1 MSHYLEYSM
10 SYETPKRSTGVPHV
24 FQGAEGAGGSRV
36 SRSEPEEGWLL
47 WSSCCWSLFD
57 PSTGFRRSSCSAS
70 SAALHHS
77 SSSGPPA
84 GLRCSSSS
92 DLPDKLGR
100 WSPPSD
106 PSTGLC
112 CSSSCETS
120 DELGC
125 CSPSPEASDEFGCG
139 FPPSGTPDGL
149 RHWPGCGE
157 LGRSEPGTPLGCEG
171 DPGAPGVG

>member
-77 SSSGPPA
+77 SSSGPP
-84 GLRCSSSS
+84 
-92 DLPDKLGR
+92 
-100 WSPPSD
+100 
-106 PSTGLC
+106 TGLC

-171 DPGAPGVG
+171 DPGA